1 MPEGLRRRW
10 NESDKVE
17 LRRGT
22 KPSSSTAQA
31 GGRCSTIPAEI
42 PDGVSV
48 RVLLLWEPVA
58 EDDDTLKRLI
68 AGVTEGLTED
78 DLTPSRDLGRGAQK

>member
-1 MPEGLRRRW
+1 
-10 NESDKVE
+10 
-17 LRRGT
+17 
-22 KPSSSTAQA
+22 
-31 GGRCSTIPAEI
+31 
-42 PDGVSV
+42 V